1 MYVWNEFKTV
11 LVVRSYRVQKFL
23 RTGDTR
29 NIYRNDLDKTCFQDD
44 MAYGSYKDLVKR
56 KESDKSLRDKA
67 FKIASDPRYMMD
79 IKED

>member
-1 MYVWNEFKTV
+1 
-11 LVVRSYRVQKFL
+11 
-23 RTGDTR
+23 
-29 NIYRNDLDKTCFQDD
+29 

-79 IKED
+79 MKED

>member
-1 MYVWNEFKTV
+1 
-11 LVVRSYRVQKFL
+11 
-23 RTGDTR
+23 
-29 NIYRNDLDKTCFQDD
+29 

-79 IKED
+79 IKGD